1 MRNRPSR
8 VPESFLRGVF
18 ALGIDAG
25 TRDGLL
31 QIAARAGLDAAAIDT
46 ALADDAWRT
55 VVEDN
60 RRDMLSRGLWGVPSF
75 RVDEAP
81 ALWGQDRLWMLEQDL
96 IAALDA
102 APTGA
107 PT

>member
-1 MRNRPSR
+1 MPRANTPRRNDS
-8 VPESFLRGVF
+8 
-18 ALGIDAG
+18 G

-31 QIAARAGLDAAAIDT
+31 RIAARAGLDAATVPATMDA

-55 VVEDN
+55 VVEEN

-96 IAALDA
+96 IAA
-102 APTGA
+102 
-107 PT
+107 